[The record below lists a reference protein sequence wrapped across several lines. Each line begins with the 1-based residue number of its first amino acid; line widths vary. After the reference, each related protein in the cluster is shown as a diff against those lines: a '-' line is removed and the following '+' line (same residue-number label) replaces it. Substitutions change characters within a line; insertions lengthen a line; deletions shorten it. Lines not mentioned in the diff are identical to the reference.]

1 MSAELFNA
9 LLKESLNECNVKV
22 NDIANVNTSL
32 NNVNDTMDDNIIIN
46 NNIIIE
52 DDNEDE
58 MDETEDVCLITGEP
72 LHEKYITLSCNHS
85 FNYIPLMKERLQW
98 MQNY

>member
-9 LLKESLNECNVKV
+9 LLKESLDECNVKV
-22 NDIANVNTSL
+22 KDIANVNTSL

-46 NNIIIE
+46 KNIIIDDE
-52 DDNEDE
+52 DDIDENEDI
-58 MDETEDVCLITGEP
+58 CLITGDP

-85 FNYIPLMKERLQW
+85 FNYI
-98 MQNY
+98 Y